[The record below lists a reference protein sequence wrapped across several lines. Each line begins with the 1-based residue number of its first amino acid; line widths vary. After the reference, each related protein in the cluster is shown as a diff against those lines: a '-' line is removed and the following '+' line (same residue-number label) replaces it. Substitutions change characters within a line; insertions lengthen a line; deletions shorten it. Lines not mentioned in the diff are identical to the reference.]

1 MVVEIIAEVLSI
13 PEPAAR
19 FLFGLLLTYP
29 LAFIYRPLI
38 IPYASKNT
46 QSIICAVG
54 GFALLQYVFGLSASL
69 HFLLDVIL
77 VYCVFLLFGKGRVS
91 LLLTWIITMGHL
103 TFGYVIV
110 ISSNQV
116 HPIFWTIPHCVL
128 VLKLIGT

>member
-46 QSIICAVG
+46 QSIICAAG

-91 LLLTWIITMGHL
+91 LLLTWIITMDFLAGMKINIPE
-103 TFGYVIV
+103 YKA
-110 ISSNQV
+110 ISG
-116 HPIFWTIPHCVL
+116 IIMLFVL
-128 VLKLIGT
+128 LLC